1 MILSSSWRI
10 SQLIQRRNDAKHR
23 LQQITMEINDLK
35 SYGSSIADGGISIG
49 ELLRSP
55 TSMYRRSMA
64 YLTAANA
71 YSENAAS
78 IQMGELV
85 NTPMYADM
93 MARAGVDEE
102 AQRRYADSMFMS
114 FKRQAAQQFSKYEV
128 SMIQE
133 REKAMELEKQSL
145 QEEVDEIKL
154 QLDNMRK
161 EHSESIQ
168 DFFGGNNR

>member
-1 MILSSSWRI
+1 MILSTSWRI
-10 SQLIQRRNDAKHR
+10 SQLIQRRNDAQQR
-23 LQQITMEINDLK
+23 LKQITMEIEDLK

-55 TSMYRRSMA
+55 TSMYRRSMS

-78 IQMGELV
+78 IQMDELV

-93 MARAGVDEE
+93 MAKSGLDEQ
-102 AQRRYADSMFMS
+102 AQRQYADSMFMT
-114 FKRQAAQQFSKYEV
+114 FKRHAAQQFAKYETA
-128 SMIQE
+128 MLQE
-133 REKAMELEKQSL
+133 REKAMSMERESI
-145 QEEVDEIKL
+145 QEEIESIKL

-161 EHSESIQ
+161 ERNESLQ
-168 DFFGGNNR
+168 EFFGGNNR